1 LAAAVEL
8 EPGSAGKRAYDIFL
22 DCFGKGV
29 LVRSAGDV
37 LVLAPPFIVQDS
49 QIDQMVS
56 TLAESIKQV
65 N

>member
-1 LAAAVEL
+1 
-8 EPGSAGKRAYDIFL
+8 
-22 DCFGKGV
+22 
-29 LVRSAGDV
+29 
-37 LVLAPPFIVQDS
+37 VLAPPFIVQDS